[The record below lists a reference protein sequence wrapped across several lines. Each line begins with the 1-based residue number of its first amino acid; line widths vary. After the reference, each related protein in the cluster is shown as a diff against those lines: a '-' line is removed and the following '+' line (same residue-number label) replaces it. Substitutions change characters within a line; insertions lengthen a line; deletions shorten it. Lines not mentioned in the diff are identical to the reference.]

1 MWDWD
6 WDMDGELSEEEF
18 INLVTYLDEDQYLT
32 DEEYNYAIQQFQWAD
47 PTCAIWLTDTLS
59 STSAGEDYWE
69 DLDLDEFVEFGE
81 KLGGDDDELE
91 AMFYN
96 ADWDG
101 SGDLDIWEQ
110 DSVWYD
116 LMEQDMVENRLYDIE
131 EAAWDILD
139 AVWDAQDEYIWGDD
153 DDCWCDGWDC
163 GCW

>member
-1 MWDWD
+1 MRIIAATAIIATAAAVKIQAQGSELDALIDDIMWNWD
-6 WDMDGELSEEEF
+6 WDMDGELSEDEF

-47 PTCAIWLTDTLS
+47 PTSAIWLTDTLS

-69 DLDLDEFVEFGE
+69 DLDLDEFVTFGE

-116 LMEQDMVENRLYDIE
+116 LME
-131 EAAWDILD
+131 
-139 AVWDAQDEYIWGDD
+139 
-153 DDCWCDGWDC
+153 
-163 GCW
+163 